1 MNARHHR
8 LVLAWLLSAG
18 SLAAIGAGTAIAAG
32 TGNHADIGRIL
43 FRLKANVVICG
54 TGSDSKSLVCFRPDN
69 GATVRLA
76 RRGAPNAKIVAAN
89 RGVPARARSA
99 PLLRKGHVYRTS
111 VYRCSLKKTDV
122 RCTNGV
128 RHGFQIGKD
137 AIFRF

>member
-1 MNARHHR
+1 MQKLVISSCASRASHRSADARPCR
-8 LVLAWLLSAG
+8 REVQGLLADRG
-18 SLAAIGAGTAIAAG
+18 Q
-32 TGNHADIGRIL
+32 H
-43 FRLKANVVICG
+43 
-54 TGSDSKSLVCFRPDN
+54 
-69 GATVRLA
+69 
-76 RRGAPNAKIVAAN
+76 RGASVPDLIVAVAAN
-89 RGVPARARSA
+89 RGVPARARTA